1 MEGQGFEAGEADVVF
16 ASNVVHA
23 TRDVSSTLARAKR
36 LLRRGGLLLV
46 NEVTHATD
54 FATLTFGL
62 TRGWWL
68 FEDAEARL
76 PNCPLLGAGQWRRAL
91 AAGGFSHVNVIGVAG
106 VPEESQPNAIVLG
119 ASDGRVEAQGAKR
132 LEPGA
137 EPLRPRGEQV
147 AAAEKTAA
155 CAASVSLGV
164 GVLEDRLI
172 AHLRAVFAKVLRL
185 RPERFGPD
193 EAFEAFGIDS
203 LVVLSINQQL
213 EQVARPLPATL
224 LFEQTTL
231 RRLAGWL
238 AQKQGAVWAAH
249 LGVGAVEPQAP
260 SSNTEP
266 ARAVAEEPAK
276 TEAERL
282 RERVAGLSDSEVD
295 ALLERLLADSSRP

>member
-1 MEGQGFEAGEADVVF
+1 M
-16 ASNVVHA
+16 
-23 TRDVSSTLARAKR
+23 
-36 LLRRGGLLLV
+36 RRGGLLLV

-76 PNCPLLGAGQWRRAL
+76 PNCPLLGAAQWKRAL
-91 AAGGFSHVNVIGVAG
+91 AVNGFTHVNVIGVAG

-119 ASDGRVEAQGAKR
+119 ASDGRVEALGAR
-132 LEPGA
+132 REEPGA
-137 EPLRPRGEQV
+137 APRQPRGEPV
-147 AAAEKTAA
+147 TAPEKPAER
-155 CAASVSLGV
+155 AASASLGV

-185 RPERFGPD
+185 RPERFGAD

-213 EQVARPLPATL
+213 EQVAGPLPATL

-231 RRLAGWL
+231 RRLAEWL
-238 AQKQGAVWAAH
+238 AEKQGPAWAAH
-249 LGVGAVEPQAP
+249 LGAGA
-260 SSNTEP
+260 
-266 ARAVAEEPAK
+266 AVAAPAGVAASGAGAPEK
-276 TEAERL
+276 TEAEAL
-282 RERVAGLSDSEVD
+282 RERVASLSDSEVD
-295 ALLERLLADSSRP
+295 ALLARLLADSSRP